1 MTKIWVTGANGQLG
15 NELRLLSKSIKDFE
29 FVFTD
34 LPELDLTKH
43 DAVKKAFKEI
53 KPDVVINTAAYTA
66 VDLAEQENE
75 KTYAVNTYAVANLAA
90 LCSAG
95 KAFLIHISTDFVFDG
110 KRSTPYHE
118 EVAANPVGAYASS
131 KNKGEI
137 EILLGTRHAAII
149 RTSWLY
155 GNFGG
160 NFMKT
165 ILEKG
170 RKGEKLSVVYDQVG
184 TPTWSADLANVVVEM
199 ARNAKKVN
207 GVELFHYSNEGV
219 ASWYDFAYE
228 ILHMAN
234 VKTTLVPVDTK
245 DFQRPAPRPAYS
257 VLNKGKIKKFL
268 GIEIPYWKDSL
279 KKCLEAQKA

>member
-1 MTKIWVTGANGQLG
+1 MAKIWVTGANGQLG
-15 NELRLLSKSIKDFE
+15 SELRELSKNCKDFE

-34 LPELDLTKH
+34 MPELDLTKH

-53 KPDVVINTAAYTA
+53 KPDVVINAAAYTA
-66 VDLAEQENE
+66 VDLAESEGE

-95 KAFLIHISTDFVFDG
+95 KAFLIHVSTDFVFDG
-110 KRSTPYHE
+110 KRSCPYHE
-118 EVAANPVGAYASS
+118 EVAANPVGTYAAS

-137 EILLGTRHAAII
+137 EILLNTRHAAII

-155 GNFGG
+155 GNYGN

-184 TPTWSADLANVVVEM
+184 TPTWSADLAKVVLEM
-199 ARNAKKVN
+199 ARHAKKIN

-228 ILHMAN
+228 ILNLSN
-234 VKTTLVPVDTK
+234 VKTALVPVDSK
-245 DFQRPAPRPAYS
+245 DFQRPAPRPSYS

-279 KKCLEAQKA
+279 KKCLELQK

>member
-279 KKCLEAQKA
+279 KKCLEQQKA

>member
-75 KTYAVNTYAVANLAA
+75 KAYAVNTYAVANLAA

-118 EVAANPVGAYASS
+118 EVAANPVGAYAAS

-184 TPTWSADLANVVVEM
+184 TPTWSADLALVVVEM

-228 ILHMAN
+228 ILHMTN
-234 VKTTLVPVDTK
+234 VKTTLVPVDSK
-245 DFQRPAPRPAYS
+245 DFPRPAPRPSYS

-279 KKCLEAQKA
+279 KKCIENQKA

>member
-1 MTKIWVTGANGQLG
+1 MAKIWVTGANGQLG
-15 NELRLLSKSIKDFE
+15 SELRELSKSCKEFE

-34 LPELDLTKH
+34 MPELDLTKH

-53 KPDVVINTAAYTA
+53 KPDVVINAAAYTA
-66 VDLAEQENE
+66 VDLAESEGE

-110 KRSTPYHE
+110 KRSCPYHE
-118 EVAANPVGAYASS
+118 EVAANPVGTYAAS

-155 GNFGG
+155 GNYGN

-165 ILEKG
+165 ILDKG

-184 TPTWSADLANVVVEM
+184 TPTWSADLAKVVLEM
-199 ARNAKKVN
+199 ARNAKKIN

-228 ILHMAN
+228 ILSLSNSKSA
-234 VKTTLVPVDTK
+234 LVPVDSK

-279 KKCLEAQKA
+279 KKCLEQQKA

>member
-1 MTKIWVTGANGQLG
+1 MAKIWVTGANGQLG
-15 NELRLLSKSIKDFE
+15 SELRELSKSCKDFE

-34 LPELDLTKH
+34 MPELDLTKH

-53 KPDVVINTAAYTA
+53 KPDVVINAAAYTA
-66 VDLAEQENE
+66 VDLAESEGE

-95 KAFLIHISTDFVFDG
+95 KAFLIHVSTDFVFDG
-110 KRSTPYHE
+110 KRSCPYHE
-118 EVAANPVGAYASS
+118 EVAANPVGTYAAS

-137 EILLGTRHAAII
+137 EILLNTRHAAII

-155 GNFGG
+155 GNYGN

-184 TPTWSADLANVVVEM
+184 TPTWSADLAKVVLEM
-199 ARNAKKVN
+199 ARHAKKIN

-228 ILHMAN
+228 ILNMSN
-234 VKTTLVPVDTK
+234 SKSTLVPVDSK
-245 DFQRPAPRPAYS
+245 DFQRPAPRPSYS

-279 KKCLEAQKA
+279 KKCLELQK

>member
-1 MTKIWVTGANGQLG
+1 MAKIWVTGSNGQLG
-15 NELRLLSKSIKDFE
+15 SELRELSKSCKDFE

-34 LPELDLTKH
+34 IPDLDLTKH
-43 DAVKKAFKEI
+43 DVVKKVFKEI
-53 KPDVVINTAAYTA
+53 KPDVVINAAAYTA
-66 VDLAEQENE
+66 VDLAESESE
-75 KTYAVNTYAVANLAA
+75 KAYAMNTYAVANLAS

-95 KAFLIHISTDFVFDG
+95 KAFLIHVSTDFVFDG
-110 KRSTPYHE
+110 KRSSPYHE
-118 EVAANPVGAYASS
+118 EVAANPVGAYAAS

-137 EILLGTRHAAII
+137 EILLNTRHAAII

-155 GNFGG
+155 GNYGN

-184 TPTWSADLANVVVEM
+184 TPTWSADLARVVLEM
-199 ARNAKKVN
+199 ARHAKKIN

-228 ILHMAN
+228 ILNLSN
-234 VKTTLVPVDTK
+234 VKTALVPVDSK
-245 DFQRPAPRPAYS
+245 DFQRPAPRPSYS

-268 GIEIPYWKDSL
+268 GIEIPYWKESL
-279 KKCLEAQKA
+279 KKCLELQK

>member
-29 FVFTD
+29 FVFSD

-53 KPDVVINTAAYTA
+53 KPDVVINAAAYTA

-75 KTYAVNTYAVANLAA
+75 KAYAVNTYAVANLAA

-118 EVAANPVGAYASS
+118 EVASNPVGAYAAS

-155 GNFGG
+155 GNFGH

-165 ILEKG
+165 MLEKG

-184 TPTWSADLANVVVEM
+184 TPTWSADLALVVVEM
-199 ARNAKKVN
+199 ARNAKKIH

-234 VKTTLVPVDTK
+234 VKTTLVPVDSK
-245 DFQRPAPRPAYS
+245 DFQRPAPRPAFS

-279 KKCLEAQKA
+279 KKCLEAQK

>member
-95 KAFLIHISTDFVFDG
+95 KAFLIHVSTDFVFDG
-110 KRSTPYHE
+110 KRSCPYHE
-118 EVAANPVGAYASS
+118 EVAANPVGTYAAS

-137 EILLGTRHAAII
+137 EILLNTRHAAII

-155 GNFGG
+155 GNHGN

-184 TPTWSADLANVVVEM
+184 TPTWSADLAKVVLEM
-199 ARNAKKVN
+199 ARHAKKIN

-228 ILHMAN
+228 ILNLSNSKSA
-234 VKTTLVPVDTK
+234 LVPVDSK
-245 DFQRPAPRPAYS
+245 DFPRPAPRPAYS

>member
-1 MTKIWVTGANGQLG
+1 MAKIWVTGANGQLG
-15 NELRLLSKSIKDFE
+15 SELRELSKSCKDFE

-34 LPELDLTKH
+34 MPELDLTKH

-53 KPDVVINTAAYTA
+53 KPDVVINAAAYTA
-66 VDLAEQENE
+66 VDLAESEGE

-95 KAFLIHISTDFVFDG
+95 KAFLIHVSTDFVFDG
-110 KRSTPYHE
+110 KRSCPYHE
-118 EVAANPVGAYASS
+118 EVAANPVGTYAAS

-137 EILLGTRHAAII
+137 EILLNTRHAAII

-155 GNFGG
+155 GNYGN

-184 TPTWSADLANVVVEM
+184 TPTWSADLAKVVLEM
-199 ARNAKKVN
+199 ARHAKKIN

-228 ILHMAN
+228 ILNMSN
-234 VKTTLVPVDTK
+234 SKSTLVPVDSK
-245 DFQRPAPRPAYS
+245 DFQRPAPRPSYS

-268 GIEIPYWKDSL
+268 GIEIPYWKESL
-279 KKCLEAQKA
+279 KKCLELQK

>member
-1 MTKIWVTGANGQLG
+1 MAKIWVTGANGQLG
-15 NELRLLSKSIKDFE
+15 SELRELAKNSKDFD
-29 FVFTD
+29 FVFSD

-43 DAVKKAFKEI
+43 DEVKKLFKAI
-53 KPDVVINTAAYTA
+53 KPDVVVNAAAYTA
-66 VDLAEQENE
+66 VDQAESESD
-75 KTYAVNTYAVANLAA
+75 KAYAVNTYAVANLAA

-110 KRSTPYHE
+110 KRSAPYHE
-118 EVAANPVGAYASS
+118 EVAANPVGTYAAS

-137 EILLGTRHAAII
+137 EVLLNTKHAAII

-155 GNFGG
+155 GNYGN

-184 TPTWSADLANVVVEM
+184 TPTWSADLAKVVLEM
-199 ARNAKKVN
+199 ARNAKKIS
-207 GVELFHYSNEGV
+207 GVELFHYSDEGV

-228 ILHMAN
+228 ILNLAG
-234 VKTTLVPVDTK
+234 VKTTIVPVISK
-245 DFQRPAPRPAYS
+245 DFPRPAPRPAFS

-279 KKCLEAQKA
+279 KKCLEKQK

>member
-1 MTKIWVTGANGQLG
+1 MAKIWVTGANGQLG
-15 NELRLLSKSIKDFE
+15 SELRELSKNCKDFE

-34 LPELDLTKH
+34 IPDLDLTKH
-43 DAVKKAFKEI
+43 DVVKKVFKEI
-53 KPDVVINTAAYTA
+53 KPDVVINAAAYTA
-66 VDLAEQENE
+66 VDLAETESE
-75 KTYAVNTYAVANLAA
+75 KAYAMNTYAVANLAS

-95 KAFLIHISTDFVFDG
+95 KAFLIHVSTDFVFDG
-110 KRSTPYHE
+110 KRSCPYHE
-118 EVAANPVGAYASS
+118 EVAANPVGTYAAS

-137 EILLGTRHAAII
+137 EILLNTRHAAII

-155 GNFGG
+155 GNYGN

-184 TPTWSADLANVVVEM
+184 TPTWSADLAKVVLEM
-199 ARNAKKVN
+199 ARHAKKIN

-228 ILHMAN
+228 ILNLSN
-234 VKTTLVPVDTK
+234 VKTALVPVDSK
-245 DFQRPAPRPAYS
+245 DFQRPAPRPSYS

-279 KKCLEAQKA
+279 KKCLELQK

>member
-1 MTKIWVTGANGQLG
+1 MAKIWVTGSNGQLG
-15 NELRLLSKSIKDFE
+15 SELRELSKSCKDFE

-34 LPELDLTKH
+34 IPDLDLTKH
-43 DAVKKAFKEI
+43 DVVKKVFKEI
-53 KPDVVINTAAYTA
+53 KPDVVINAAAYTA
-66 VDLAEQENE
+66 VDLAESESE
-75 KTYAVNTYAVANLAA
+75 KAYAMNTYAVANLAS

-95 KAFLIHISTDFVFDG
+95 KAFLIHVSTDFVFDG
-110 KRSTPYHE
+110 KRSSPYHE
-118 EVAANPVGAYASS
+118 EVAANPVGAYAAS

-137 EILLGTRHAAII
+137 EILLNTRHAAII

-155 GNFGG
+155 GNYGN

-184 TPTWSADLANVVVEM
+184 TPTWSADLARVVLEM
-199 ARNAKKVN
+199 ARHAKKIN

-228 ILHMAN
+228 ILNLSN
-234 VKTTLVPVDTK
+234 VKTALVPVDSK
-245 DFQRPAPRPAYS
+245 DFQRPAPRPSYS

-279 KKCLEAQKA
+279 KKCLELQK

>member
-1 MTKIWVTGANGQLG
+1 MAKIWVTGANGQLG
-15 NELRLLSKSIKDFE
+15 SELRELSKSCKDFE

-34 LPELDLTKH
+34 MPELDLTKH

-53 KPDVVINTAAYTA
+53 KPDVVINAAAYTA
-66 VDLAEQENE
+66 VDLAESEGE

-95 KAFLIHISTDFVFDG
+95 KAFLIHVSTDFVFDG
-110 KRSTPYHE
+110 KRSCPYHE
-118 EVAANPVGAYASS
+118 EVAANPVGTYAAS

-137 EILLGTRHAAII
+137 EILLNTRHAAII

-155 GNFGG
+155 GNYGN

-184 TPTWSADLANVVVEM
+184 TPTWSADLAKVVLEM
-199 ARNAKKVN
+199 ARHAKKIN

-228 ILHMAN
+228 ILNMSN
-234 VKTTLVPVDTK
+234 SKSTLVPVDSK
-245 DFQRPAPRPAYS
+245 DFQRPAPRPSYS

-279 KKCLEAQKA
+279 KKCLEQQK

>member
-279 KKCLEAQKA
+279 KKCLELQK

>member
-1 MTKIWVTGANGQLG
+1 MAKIWVTGANGQLG
-15 NELRLLSKSIKDFE
+15 SELRELSKSCKDFE

-34 LPELDLTKH
+34 MPELDMTKH

-53 KPDVVINTAAYTA
+53 KPDVVINAAAYTA
-66 VDLAEQENE
+66 VDLAESEGE

-95 KAFLIHISTDFVFDG
+95 KAFLIHVSTDFVFDG
-110 KRSTPYHE
+110 KRSCPYHE
-118 EVAANPVGAYASS
+118 EVAANPVGTYAAS

-137 EILLGTRHAAII
+137 EILLNTRHAAII

-155 GNFGG
+155 GNYGN

-184 TPTWSADLANVVVEM
+184 TPTWSADLAKVVLEM
-199 ARNAKKVN
+199 ARHAKKIN

-228 ILHMAN
+228 ILNMSN
-234 VKTTLVPVDTK
+234 SKSTLVPVDSK
-245 DFQRPAPRPAYS
+245 DFQRPAPRPSYS

-279 KKCLEAQKA
+279 KKCLELQK